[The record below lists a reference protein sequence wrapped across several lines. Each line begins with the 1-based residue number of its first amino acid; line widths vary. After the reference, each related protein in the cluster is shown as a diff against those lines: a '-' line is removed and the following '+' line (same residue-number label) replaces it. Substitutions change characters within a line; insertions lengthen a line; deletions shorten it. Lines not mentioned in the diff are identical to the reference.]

1 MSEQDIKS
9 SVMDS
14 ISKFTDLIKAIRR
27 PPPPEPGDGV
37 LDKPLTSSEVS
48 GSLIKDIEALGI
60 KESVEDIVFTLKLL
74 ALRNKPLD
82 DSQFQLEKI
91 VQIMSKLPSNSNLLR
106 EVEKLLIS
114 VLWSDISKP
123 PNMWANDFFRSADGS
138 NNSRAFPEMGKS
150 NSYYT
155 RNVRIE
161 RPQLLNVPDPGT
173 LFDTLM
179 VRKKFKPHPSSIS
192 SMLFYLATIITHDL
206 FDSSPK
212 DPYINQ
218 TSSYLDL
225 TPLYGR
231 NLEEQ
236 MSVRQGR
243 LGLLKP
249 DTFADRRIIIQPPGV
264 CCLLVLFSR
273 NHNYI
278 AKRLLQINENER
290 FSVKDQND
298 PEELKIQDENL
309 FQTARLVNGGL
320 YLHAILHDYL
330 HTILGLNKT
339 KSDWYLDPTK
349 NFPKDTLT
357 NPIPTGLGNQIS
369 LEFNYI
375 YRWHPAIS
383 EDDQKWIDDQFKRI
397 LGKDYPKEGEE
408 VSVSVFTKKMK
419 EWREALPKEPENRTF
434 GGLERIKEGELKG
447 TFRDTD
453 LVKELVHA
461 TDQVAGAFGAN
472 GVPKILR
479 VIEIL
484 GIKSARKMGVCSLN
498 ELRRFLN
505 LEPYKSF
512 EDMNPDEEV
521 AKSLRLLYGHVD
533 NVELY
538 PGVVVEKAKPP
549 MIGSGIS
556 INYTISRTILTDAV
570 NLVRNDR
577 FNTDDFNPHNLTNWG
592 YNDIQSDPKISEGN
606 LLYKLLLRNTQG
618 CYKPNSVYAMFPF
631 VVPSVTKKYL
641 EEKGTVDQYDFSK
654 PAVLEQQQ
662 QMTRVVRSYRACREI
677 LSNKDAFNVVYDPK
691 MKFITRGVGYFLG
704 FDENE
709 PHDRDRTRLEKAF
722 YPEDQDKFFS
732 GIKQFY
738 LKTTQDLIDKKKISF
753 DGKTNQI
760 NVVRDVCNLA
770 PVHFVSE
777 YFGVPLKTQESPRGV
792 YTEQEV
798 YFQLTIIFMY
808 VFVDSDPVDSFNLS
822 LTAQKTSDHLHDIMQ
837 KIVKIVSGDSTLIQ
851 KAADSLIGA
860 DVKVSPQAEQ
870 LIKILMKQYKDS
882 NLATW
887 NIIGTI
893 SGAVATQGEAASL
906 VVDFYLRP
914 ENKSHLEEIRK
925 LADKTDEESDNLMLG
940 YVLEAL
946 RFNPSIP
953 GLFRRATESISVDNG
968 SEKFNKDERIFL
980 SLGSAHMDPTAFP
993 EPEKINPRRPTDS
1006 YLTFGLG
1013 FHRCFAKQVNFIAL
1027 PSIVRTILKLK
1038 NLQRVYGRAGQIN
1051 QIKET
1056 ATDYVTSQGTIFSF
1070 PTDMV
1075 LQYSD

>member
-1 MSEQDIKS
+1 MSEQEIKAN
-9 SVMDS
+9 VMDRL
-14 ISKFTDLIKAIRR
+14 SKFTDLIKAIRR
-27 PPPPEPGDGV
+27 PPPPEQGDGV

-48 GSLIKDIEALGI
+48 DSLIKDIEALGL
-60 KESVEDIVFTLKLL
+60 KESVEDIVFTIKLL
-74 ALRNKPLD
+74 ALGTKPLD
-82 DSQFQLEKI
+82 DSQFQLERI
-91 VQIMSKLPSNSNLLR
+91 VRILSKLPSNSNLLH

-123 PNMWANDFFRSADGS
+123 PNMWANDFYRSADGS
-138 NNSRAFPEMGKS
+138 NYSRVYPGIGKS
-150 NSYYT
+150 YSHYS
-155 RNVRIE
+155 RNVRID
-161 RPQLLNVPDPGT
+161 RPPLLNVPDPET

-179 VRKKFKPHPSSIS
+179 VRKGFKPHPSSIS

-206 FDSSPK
+206 FDSSPNE
-212 DPYINQ
+212 PHINQ
-218 TSSYLDL
+218 SSSYLDL
-225 TPLYGR
+225 SPLYGR
-231 NLEEQ
+231 NLDEQ
-236 MSVRQGR
+236 MRVRQGR

-249 DTFADRRIIIQPPGV
+249 DTFSDLRIILQPPGV

-278 AKRLLQINENER
+278 AKRLLQINENGR
-290 FSVKDQND
+290 FSVKDPND

-320 YLHAILHDYL
+320 YLHTILHDYL

-339 KSDWYLDPTK
+339 NSEWYLDPTS

-357 NPIPTGLGNQIS
+357 NPTPTGMGNQIA

-383 EDDQKWIDDQFKRI
+383 KDDETWIDDQFKRI

-408 VSVSVFTKKMK
+408 IPVPVFTQRLK
-419 EWREALPKEPENRTF
+419 EWRESLPSEPEKRTF

-461 TDQVAGAFGAN
+461 TDQVAAN
-472 GVPKILR
+472 GVPRILR

-498 ELRRFLN
+498 ELRSFLN

-538 PGVVVEKAKPP
+538 PGVIVEKTKPP
-549 MIGSGIS
+549 MIGSGIC
-556 INYTISRTILTDAV
+556 INYTISRTILSDAV

-577 FNTDDFNPHNLTNWG
+577 FNSDELNPHNLTNWG

-606 LLYKLLLRNTQG
+606 LLYRLLLRNTQG

-631 VVPSVTKKYL
+631 VVPAQTKKYL
-641 EEKGTVDQYDFSK
+641 ETKGTVDQYDYST
-654 PAVLEQQQ
+654 PAVTEQEQQK
-662 QMTRVVRSYRACREI
+662 THVVRSYRACHEI

-691 MKFITRGVGYFLG
+691 MKLLMRGVGYFLG
-704 FDENE
+704 FDDTNA
-709 PHDRDRTRLEKAF
+709 HDRDRTRLDKAF
-722 YPEDQDKFFS
+722 YPKDSDKFFS
-732 GIKQFY
+732 GIRQFF
-738 LKTTQDLIDKKKISF
+738 LKTTQDLIDKKKITF
-753 DGKTNQI
+753 DGKTYQI
-760 NVVRDVCNLA
+760 NAVRDVCNLA

-777 YFGVPLKTQESPRGV
+777 YFGVPLKTQESPHGV

-808 VFVDSDPVDSFNLS
+808 IFVDTDPADSFKLS
-822 LTAQKTSDHLHDIMQ
+822 QTAKGASEHLHDVMQ
-837 KIVKIVSGDSTLIQ
+837 KIVEIVSGGSTLIE

-870 LIKILMKQYKDS
+870 LIKILMSQYKDS

-893 SGAVATQGEAASL
+893 SGAVAILGEAASL
-906 VVDFYLRP
+906 VVEFYLRP

-925 LADKTDEESDNLMLG
+925 LAEKSDEESEKLILG

-968 SEKFNKDERIFL
+968 SEKFNKDELIFL
-980 SLGSAHMDPTAFP
+980 SLSSAHMDPSVFP
-993 EPEKINPRRPTDS
+993 EPDKINPRRPSDS
-1006 YLTFGLG
+1006 YLTFGYG
-1013 FHRCFAKQVNFIAL
+1013 FHRCFAKPVNFIAI
-1027 PSIVRTILKLK
+1027 PTIVKTILKLK
-1038 NLQRVYGRAGQIN
+1038 NLQRASGRAGQIN
-1051 QIKET
+1051 QIKDD
-1056 ATDYVTSQGTIFSF
+1056 ASDYISSQGTIFSF

-1075 LQYSD
+1075 LNFTN